1 MPPLLPRSFGRVS
14 RILSPDSGPS
24 LNRARTFLVGLG
36 IFWVVVGVV
45 TMGTTSTTF
54 KTCDFTSTALNDICS
69 DGQTLA
75 VWSLV
80 TAALREL
87 SVCDSLPSATR

>member
-1 MPPLLPRSFGRVS
+1 
-14 RILSPDSGPS
+14 
-24 LNRARTFLVGLG
+24 
-36 IFWVVVGVV
+36 
-45 TMGTTSTTF
+45 MGTTSTTF